1 MNPPEATYEVNYDT
15 ELFVDDVLIA
25 ERFGVTRNLHPA
37 TKLDAPVI
45 ILEPSKPWEYN
56 GSDKTKWVYLLG
68 TTIYDKQIDT
78 CRMWYMASM
87 DANHGPP
94 HRCR

>member
-1 MNPPEATYEVNYDT
+1 MNPPEIATYEVNYGT

-45 ILEPSKPWEYN
+45 IPNPASLGNTMALTKPN
-56 GSDKTKWVYLLG
+56 GFIFW
-68 TTIYDKQIDT
+68 
-78 CRMWYMASM
+78 
-87 DANHGPP
+87 GPP
-94 HRCR
+94 PTINR

>member
-45 ILEPSKPWEYN
+45 ISPNPASLGNTMALTKPN
-56 GSDKTKWVYLLG
+56 GFIFW
-68 TTIYDKQIDT
+68 
-78 CRMWYMASM
+78 
-87 DANHGPP
+87 GPP
-94 HRCR
+94 STINR